1 MSKWQKRTVPIC
13 HNRKNA
19 SSLAEKMMPNR
30 QKGQGNAARKT
41 VRHSDRLALIE
52 KNDARMA
59 GKWQCQTGIRK
70 NNAGRLEMRCQNGEK
85 D

>member
-52 KNDARMA
+52 KNDA
-59 GKWQCQTGIRK
+59 KQTKNIPCYFGIRK
-70 NNAGRLEMRCQNGEK
+70 NI
-85 D
+85 